1 MYFFFIKWYLY
12 QISLFYLYF
21 CRVSWANARPNGK
34 QVRYRKN
41 SEIKSKQAQEALD
54 AAQLHF
60 SFIAK
65 QVSTYTN

>member
-1 MYFFFIKWYLY
+1 MVL
-12 QISLFYLYF
+12 SNLFKF
-21 CRVSWANARPNGK
+21 KPVICRVSWANARPSGK

-65 QVSTYTN
+65 QVSR